1 LSGSVEKGEL
11 EEEVLSESAKE
22 SELHEICEL
31 SAKDAEVLLAEVAA
45 DPLEIN
51 VDQKEEKGENAE
63 RSL

>member
-1 LSGSVEKGEL
+1 M